1 MNNKGQSLVLFVI
14 LIPILFMILF
24 MVYEVG
30 RMALLK
36 HELND
41 INYLVID
48 CVLDKT
54 TNENNTDDI
63 KELINKNKNDIDN
76 IEVKIEDEKIYVTL
90 EDSISTKVSLIK
102 SSQIFKV
109 KSSYVG
115 YMKEDKKAIER
126 VR

>member
-41 INYLVID
+41 INHLVID

-63 KELINKNKNDIDN
+63 KELNNKNKSDIDN

>member
-48 CVLDKT
+48 CVLDET
-54 TNENNTDDI
+54 THENNTDDI

>member
-54 TNENNTDDI
+54 INENNTDDI
-63 KELINKNKNDIDN
+63 KELINKNKSDIDN

-90 EDSISTKVSLIK
+90 EDSINTKVSLIK
-102 SSQIFKV
+102 SNQIFKV

>member
-41 INYLVID
+41 ISYLAID
-48 CVLDKT
+48 CGLDKIDEED
-54 TNENNTDDI
+54 NVNNI
-63 KELINKNKNDIDN
+63 RELINKNKNDIDN
-76 IEVKIEDEKIYVTL
+76 IEVKIEDEKIDVTL
-90 EDSISTKVSLIK
+90 EDSIKTNISLIRNA
-102 SSQIFKV
+102 QTFRV

-115 YMKEDKKAIER
+115 YMNEEKKVIER
-126 VR
+126 DR

>member
-63 KELINKNKNDIDN
+63 KELINKNKSDIDN